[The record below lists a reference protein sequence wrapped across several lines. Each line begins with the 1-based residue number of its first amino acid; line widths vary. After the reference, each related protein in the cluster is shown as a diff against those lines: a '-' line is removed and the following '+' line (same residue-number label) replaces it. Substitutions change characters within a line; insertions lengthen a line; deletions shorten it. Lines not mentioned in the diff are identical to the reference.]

1 MGDVGLGAD
10 ETEAVGQ
17 EQIARNVLDPEQLDA
32 IDRWMAEI
40 VVRILRDRRAEEA
53 DERL

>member
-1 MGDVGLGAD
+1 MSDVGLGV
-10 ETEAVGQ
+10 EAEAIGQ
-17 EQIARNVLDPEQLDA
+17 KPIALNVLGPEQLDA

-40 VVRILRDRRAEEA
+40 VVRILRDRRGEEA